1 MEFDNNQD
9 LNLEE
14 GLPNPDDSQEGAIDE
29 GTEPQGDQGTAG
41 TEEGAAAAQDDDE
54 GNPTNEGAEAQGE
67 DEEFSLEYAFDD
79 EIITVTDR
87 EEAAT
92 LMQQGRMYREAE
104 EVLSAVNLISARTG
118 TPPEKVVSNLLDALN
133 KSDLERCIEEAG
145 GDAYEGNRLYQQ
157 RLSDAQKVYDELRAK
172 KTGAGVKERTEQR
185 LADEFLKYKDELPYD
200 KVSDIPQGVIN
211 ICAKENQ
218 SLFAA
223 ELIYRHRENKKIQDN
238 EAQKKTNQES
248 APGNIENGGGTDD
261 FTKFSKALLDA

>member
-14 GLPNPDDSQEGAIDE
+14 GLENLDNAQEEAIGE
-29 GTEPQGDQGTAG
+29 GNESQGDQGTTD
-41 TEEGAAAAQDDDE
+41 TEEGGGAALDNDEDDSADDGVE
-54 GNPTNEGAEAQGE
+54 TQGE
-67 DEEFSLEYAFDD
+67 GEGISLEYAYDD
-79 EIITVTDR
+79 EIFTVTNR

-157 RLSDAQKVYDELRAK
+157 RLSDAQKAYDELRAK

-200 KVSDIPQGVIN
+200 KVSDIPQGVID
-211 ICAKENQ
+211 ICVKEKQ

-223 ELIYRHRENKKIQDN
+223 ELIYRHHENKKIQTN
-238 EAQKKTNQES
+238 EAQKKTNQKS
-248 APGNIENGGGTDD
+248 APGKIENGGGADD
-261 FTKFSKALLDA
+261 FSKHSKAVLDA